1 MADAVGGTIGELAGS
16 SIITRAI
23 DTARV
28 LPLDV
33 VEAKGNGHAGTAM
46 ALAPVAHLL
55 FQEFVR
61 HDPADPHW
69 RGRDRFVLSAG
80 HASLLL
86 YTQLYLTGYGLTLD
100 DLRRTRRLGSLTP
113 GHPEYG
119 HTAGV
124 EMTTGPLGQGV
135 ATAVGMAMAA
145 RHERGLLD
153 PEPAPGE
160 SIFDRTVW
168 ALAGDGDLQEGVSA
182 EASSLAGTLGLG
194 DLVLIWDDNR
204 ISIDGPTGLSFT
216 EDVPERYRAY
226 GWHVQVVP
234 DGEDLD
240 ALRAAFRAA
249 REERSRPS
257 FIAVRTVIGAPAPE
271 RGGTAAAHAGPFG
284 ADEVAAVKRALGMC
298 PEKTFDVPE
307 DVLAN
312 TRGAVGRGA
321 RLHAEWDAG
330 FAAWLE
336 AHPERAELAGRLG
349 ARPGSQ
355 RLPSGWEAA
364 LPSFDDG
371 PRATRAAGGAVLQA
385 LSGAVPELW
394 GGSADLSEST
404 NVAFASQAAFSRSDP
419 AGDAIHF
426 GIREHAMAAVLSGI
440 ALWGGFLP
448 FGSTYLAF
456 SDYMRPAIRL
466 AALMALPVTYVF
478 THDSVSVGEDGPT
491 HQPVEQLWGLRGVP
505 GLDVV
510 RPADAAETVA
520 AWRHVLRRGAGKV
533 RPVAFAYGRHKSPSL
548 DHSSHDVVEGVARG
562 GYVLLDAVSGRPDVI
577 LMATGAEVALAV
589 EACGRLTRSGVS
601 ARVVSLPS
609 LEWFAEQ
616 DQDYRDSVLLP
627 SVGARVSV
635 EAGIAQGWWRY
646 LGSAGEAVS
655 VEDYGLSGDGF
666 SVLEARGIT
675 VEAVVDA
682 AYRALRNVG

>member
-1 MADAVGGTIGELAGS
+1 MTDAVRGRTGADGAVE
-16 SIITRAI
+16 RAI

-55 FQEFVR
+55 FQEFLR

-86 YTQLYLTGYGLTLD
+86 YTQLYLTGYGLTVD

-135 ATAVGMAMAA
+135 AAAVGMAMAA
-145 RHERGLLD
+145 RHERALLD
-153 PEPAPGE
+153 PEPAPGA
-160 SIFDRTVW
+160 SVFDRTVW
-168 ALAGDGDLQEGVSA
+168 VLAGDGDLQEGVSG
-182 EASSLAGTLGLG
+182 EASSLAGALGLG
-194 DLVLIWDDNR
+194 DLVLLWDDNR

-240 ALRAAFRAA
+240 ALRAAFLAA
-249 REERSRPS
+249 QEERTRPS
-257 FIAVRTVIGAPAPE
+257 FIAVRTVIGAPAPNH
-271 RGGTAAAHAGPFG
+271 GGTAAAHAGPFG
-284 ADEVAAVKRALGMC
+284 AVEVAEVKRALGMD
-298 PEKTFDVPE
+298 PEASFVVPE
-307 DVLAN
+307 EVLAT
-312 TRGAVGRGA
+312 TRRAVDRGA
-321 RLHAEWDAG
+321 RLQAEWDADYV
-330 FAAWLE
+330 AWLG
-336 AHPERAELAGRLG
+336 AHPERADLARRLGDGRL
-349 ARPGSQ
+349 PE
-355 RLPSGWEAA
+355 GWEKA
-364 LPSFDDG
+364 LPDLDDA
-371 PRATRAAGGAVLQA
+371 PRATRAAGGAVLEA
-385 LSGAVPELW
+385 LTGALPELW
-394 GGSADLSEST
+394 GGSADLTEST
-404 NVAFASQAAFSRSDP
+404 NVAFPGRADFSAADP
-419 AGDAIHF
+419 AGSAIHF

-440 ALWGGFLP
+440 ALWGGFRP
-448 FGSTYLAF
+448 YGTTYLAF

-466 AALMALPVTYVF
+466 AALMGLPVTYVF

-520 AWRHVLRRGAGKV
+520 AWRHVLSRAGGL
-533 RPVAFAYGRHKSPSL
+533 RPTAFAYGRHKSPAL
-548 DHSSHDVVEGVARG
+548 DHTGHDVAEAVARG
-562 GYVLLDAVSGRPDVI
+562 GYVLADAPAGRPEV
-577 LMATGAEVALAV
+577 LLLATGGEVALAV
-589 EACGRLTRSGVS
+589 EARERLAAEGVQ

-616 DQDYRDSVLLP
+616 DEAYRDSVLP
-627 SVGARVSV
+627 PDVGARVSV
-635 EAGIAQGWWRY
+635 EAGTAQGWWRY
-646 LGSAGEAVS
+646 LGTYGEAVS
-655 VEDYGLSGDGF
+655 VETYGLSGPGPE
-666 SVLEARGIT
+666 VLEARGIT
-675 VEAVVDA
+675 VGAVVEA
-682 AYRALRNVG
+682 ARRSLKNVG